1 MSASNLEAEPAA
13 VADPVDTGAGAAG
26 AAGPEVV
33 EASAADDIAAKLIG
47 ILVGGFKA
55 KQQRDPTESELDE
68 LLSELTEDRINA
80 MLGLGSGVAEEP
92 EEDEQ
97 EQEGVGTE
105 EGEEE
110 ADTEAV
116 AGVEEAGEVE
126 AEMEMA
132 RGGQSDKEETKNG
145 EACDEENAVGNKR
158 KVDATDSTPA
168 DAATAEAKKSL
179 AFSWP
184 SFTAKSQSQ
193 LEHVPAADAAAEDGD
208 EDEAAGD
215 RDCDDEEAV
224 LPAAAPVQPNSF
236 AFAWPSAAAAT
247 SQ

>member
-26 AAGPEVV
+26 AEVV

-80 MLGLGSGVAEEP
+80 MLGLRTGVAEEP

-105 EGEEE
+105 EGEED
-110 ADTEAV
+110 ADVEAV

-132 RGGQSDKEETKNG
+132 RGRQSDQEEKG
-145 EACDEENAVGNKR
+145 EACHEENAVGNKR

-168 DAATAEAKKSL
+168 DAATTDAKKSL

-184 SFTAKSQSQ
+184 SFAATSVH
-193 LEHVPAADAAAEDGD
+193 EHAPAADAEA

-215 RDCDDEEAV
+215 RDYDDEEAAF
-224 LPAAAPVQPNSF
+224 PAAAPVQPNSF

>member
-26 AAGPEVV
+26 PAGAEVV

-80 MLGLGSGVAEEP
+80 MLGLRIEVAEEP

-110 ADTEAV
+110 ADVEAV
-116 AGVEEAGEVE
+116 PGVEEAGEVE
-126 AEMEMA
+126 AEMEKA
-132 RGGQSDKEETKNG
+132 PGGQSDQEEKG
-145 EACDEENAVGNKR
+145 EACHEENAVGNKR
-158 KVDATDSTPA
+158 KVDATDSIPA
-168 DAATAEAKKSL
+168 DAATADAKKSL

-184 SFTAKSQSQ
+184 SFAATSASVH
-193 LEHVPAADAAAEDGD
+193 EHVPAADAAAED
-208 EDEAAGD
+208 EAAGD
-215 RDCDDEEAV
+215 RDYADEEAA

-236 AFAWPSAAAAT
+236 AFAWPSAAAT